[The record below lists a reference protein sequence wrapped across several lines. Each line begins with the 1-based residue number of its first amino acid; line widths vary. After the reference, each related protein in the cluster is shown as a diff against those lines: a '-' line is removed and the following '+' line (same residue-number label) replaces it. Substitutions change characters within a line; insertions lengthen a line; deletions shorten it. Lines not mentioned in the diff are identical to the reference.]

1 MPLPGARDSWNHLV
15 VDAGAQGVDR
25 LVGEAVAGPPS
36 SRMRLPV
43 QARVR
48 RERPA
53 TGGRRSLMRKP
64 RFRASPPPVA
74 PPQGSTRMWWT
85 SATDVLIKHPRREE
99 PIQTMFLKYLHHDV
113 TSWTPR
119 TRKGND
125 SAADQTA

>member
-1 MPLPGARDSWNHLV
+1 
-15 VDAGAQGVDR
+15 
-25 LVGEAVAGPPS
+25 
-36 SRMRLPV
+36 
-43 QARVR
+43 
-48 RERPA
+48 
-53 TGGRRSLMRKP
+53 MRKP

-119 TRKGND
+119 TRKRLRGRSD
-125 SAADQTA
+125 RVTKGHLDEHEGLFLKCTW